1 MDSLDKDS
9 SSCYATVNGIN
20 DDEFSSDAKV
30 KKDIKDDKNS
40 QRFKIDPYYAPKI
53 LRKNLNMLVRAPSS
67 DSSTDQALVLVLYT
81 GGTIGMMKTDK
92 GVYAPQAGKLENGI
106 RNFPNLHDEKYVA
119 ENFLKM
125 NDKLPLALPKM
136 DYSHKRLVYVI
147 YEYEPLLDSSNM
159 TMDDWIRIA
168 LDIKEFYEL
177 FDGFVILHGT
187 DTMAYTA
194 SALSFMFEQL
204 GKSVVIT
211 GSQIPLFETRSDG
224 RENFLCSLIIA
235 GIYNIYTGGT
245 IGMMKTDKGVYAPQA
260 GKLENGIRNF
270 PNLHD
275 EKYVAENFLKMNDKL
290 PLALPKMDYSHKRLV
305 YVIYEYEP
313 LLDSS
318 NMTMDDWIR
327 IALDIKEFYELF
339 DGFVILHGTDTMAY
353 TASAL
358 SFMFE
363 QLGKSVVI
371 TGSQIPL
378 FETRSDGRENFLCS
392 LIIAGIY
399 NIPEVTILFDN
410 KLFRGNRTS
419 KISTS
424 SLNCF
429 NSPNMRPLAKIGI
442 RIQVE
447 EKDIYR
453 SPKIKRFRV
462 HSTLNRNVGLLRLF
476 PSITVEV
483 VRAFMSP
490 PIEGVVLQTYGAGN
504 GPTGR
509 TDILEEIK
517 SATSRGVIIVNCT
530 QCNTGKV
537 DNSYETGNILLEL
550 GVVPGSDMTPEAAL
564 TKLSYVLSKS
574 EWSLETK
581 RQEKETL
588 RNALYPSI
596 VCSIAAA
603 NNLEK
608 LEVMQQFG
616 VYFSTCDYNQ
626 RTPLHVASILGHT
639 RVVEYLLHH
648 GANVHLRDFDHKTP
662 LLNAIE
668 HDHHDIIKL
677 LIQAGA
683 SLNLPSVNVGDLLCR
698 AVKKSRIQRIVSLL
712 LAGANINERD
722 CGQRTALHIAVEMNN
737 EEIVEFL
744 LKHKVDTTCTDIY
757 GRTALDIAKILNR
770 QNLIQL
776 LEKNNK
782 VSPLVNGI

>member
-20 DDEFSSDAKV
+20 DDEFSSDANV

-81 GGTIGMMKTDK
+81 GGTIGMVKTDK

-119 ENFLKM
+119 ENFLK
-125 NDKLPLALPKM
+125 L
-136 DYSHKRLVYVI
+136 
-147 YEYEPLLDSSNM
+147 
-159 TMDDWIRIA
+159 
-168 LDIKEFYEL
+168 
-177 FDGFVILHGT
+177 
-187 DTMAYTA
+187 
-194 SALSFMFEQL
+194 
-204 GKSVVIT
+204 
-211 GSQIPLFETRSDG
+211 
-224 RENFLCSLIIA
+224 
-235 GIYNIYTGGT
+235 
-245 IGMMKTDKGVYAPQA
+245 
-260 GKLENGIRNF
+260 
-270 PNLHD
+270 
-275 EKYVAENFLKMNDKL
+275 NDKL

-581 RQEKETL
+581 RQMMQNNLRGELTVTKDVKFEDLDIINAVVRTLHISSSEEKETL

-639 RVVEYLLHH
+639 QVVEYLLHH

-698 AVKKSRIQRIVSLL
+698 AVKKKRIQRLVSLL

-722 CGQRTALHIAVEMNN
+722 CGQRTALHIAVEIDN

-757 GRTALDIAKILNR
+757 GRTALDIAKVLNR
-770 QNLIQL
+770 QNLIWL
-776 LEKNNK
+776 LEKNK
-782 VSPLVNGI
+782 VSPLVNGN